1 MVPINYQ
8 HAAQESHLRR
18 LEQQQQQQQQ
28 QLVSAFSAYA
38 GRPIWIP
45 SMVSVPASEPT
56 FLSCQPLPPCP
67 PTATAPAPVA
77 QTTVTRPMATL
88 SQAQPQAQPVPSADE
103 VCAASVLISFTPKD
117 KTASSN
123 VPSPV
128 PSMVD
133 EAVVIPKSI
142 REQSPGHVTDSCTS
156 SAASASAS
164 VIDEDP
170 SVCHSATAASTA
182 PIEALPTYPPDQ
194 KWHSGCISLSLPEDE
209 EVLSPLHCFMRR
221 YCVEAFTAAP
231 EDVATPRYGKS
242 HGLKVVTGQV
252 GIRCMYCKH
261 RPVGKRPE
269 RAVCYPSSLK
279 NIYHSI
285 ETWQRRHSLVCPDIP
300 SWVRQSM
307 VELMESSKSRAG
319 GRRQYW
325 EDSATRLGMV
335 DTSSGVRFIR
345 EPGAV
350 ETSPSVSA
358 NGFVPQK
365 VVAEEDK
372 EMITDYLFLLMDQ
385 METCQFTE
393 EDRSGGRSKIK
404 NNTVGFPGM
413 QCKHCQGKAG
423 FGRYFPSSVNALAL
437 ANSDRNINNH
447 LQKCR
452 RCPTEIKQ
460 ELARLQKDSTQG
472 KNRRGLRK
480 LFFRRVWERIHGPLD
495 A

>member
-1 MVPINYQ
+1 MPNTNMLPISLQ
-8 HAAQESHLRR
+8 QAMQESHLRR
-18 LEQQQQQQQQ
+18 LEQQQRQ
-28 QLVSAFSAYA
+28 QLASAFSAYA
-38 GRPIWIP
+38 GRPFWIP
-45 SMVSVPASEPT
+45 SMVSVPASEPS
-56 FLSCQPLPPCP
+56 LLPCQPPCP
-67 PTATAPAPVA
+67 PTAAPPAPVA
-77 QTTVTRPMATL
+77 QTTRPMATL
-88 SQAQPQAQPVPSADE
+88 TKALAQPEPSADE
-103 VCAASVLISFTPKD
+103 VCAASVLISFTPKERNN
-117 KTASSN
+117 ASN
-123 VPSPV
+123 APSPV
-128 PSMVD
+128 PDMVNETID
-133 EAVVIPKSI
+133 IPKSI
-142 REQSPGHVTDSCTS
+142 RDESPGHVTDSSAS
-156 SAASASAS
+156 SSASASAME
-164 VIDEDP
+164 EDT
-170 SVCHSATAASTA
+170 SVCHSAAAAAT
-182 PIEALPTYPPDQ
+182 PMEAIPTYPPDQ
-194 KWHSGCISLSLPEDE
+194 KWHTGCISLSLPEDE

-242 HGLKVVTGQV
+242 HGLKVVAGQV
-252 GIRCMYCKH
+252 GIRCMYCKN

-335 DTSSGVRFIR
+335 DTVSGVRFIR
-345 EPGAV
+345 APGAV
-350 ETSPSVSA
+350 EAAPPVNPS
-358 NGFVPQK
+358 GFVPTK
-365 VVAEEDK
+365 VVQDEDK
-372 EMITDYLFLLMDQ
+372 EMVTDYLFLLMDQ

-452 RCPTEIKQ
+452 RCPPEIKQ
-460 ELARLQKDSTQG
+460 ELVRLQKDSTQG

-480 LFFRRVWERIHGPLD
+480 LFFRRVWERMHGPLD

>member
-1 MVPINYQ
+1 M
-8 HAAQESHLRR
+8 AA
-18 LEQQQQQQQQ
+18 
-28 QLVSAFSAYA
+28 
-38 GRPIWIP
+38 
-45 SMVSVPASEPT
+45 
-56 FLSCQPLPPCP
+56 LS
-67 PTATAPAPVA
+67 
-77 QTTVTRPMATL
+77 L
-88 SQAQPQAQPVPSADE
+88 SQALSSPALPQAQPVPSADE
-103 VCAASVLISFTPKD
+103 VCAASVLISFTPKERQ
-117 KTASSN
+117 TVSN

-128 PSMVD
+128 PSLVN
-133 EAVVIPKSI
+133 ETVVIPKSI
-142 REQSPGHVTDSCTS
+142 REESPGHVTDSCNTS
-156 SAASASAS
+156 EASASNS
-164 VIDEDP
+164 VMEEDA
-170 SVCHSATAASTA
+170 SVCHSAT
-182 PIEALPTYPPDQ
+182 IVEAPTYPADQ
-194 KWHSGCISLSLPEDE
+194 QWYSGCISLSLPEDE

-231 EDVATPRYGKS
+231 QDVATPRYGKS

-350 ETSPSVSA
+350 EKAPCVNP
-358 NGFVPQK
+358 NGFVPMK
-365 VVAEEDK
+365 VVTHEDK
-372 EMITDYLFLLMDQ
+372 ETVTDYLFLLMDQ
-385 METCQFTE
+385 MQTCQFTE

-452 RCPTEIKQ
+452 RCPSDIKL

-480 LFFRRVWERIHGPLD
+480 LFFRRVWERMHGPLD